1 MDKYKIIQNRSDEII
16 KNNSQNVVLNA
27 DKSIRL
33 IIDYMIESHNKKIVK
48 NLSIR
53 VDDILISSSIDKTV
67 LFFAELRLFE
77 LVDKDCLFFEKV
89 QHQKLSNLKLK
100 SFDKNIYVSKI
111 EAYAMCQ
118 IYHISKN
125 GYSFV
130 NSSVDEDAIAQ
141 RKIATILNSSN

>member
-1 MDKYKIIQNRSDEII
+1 MNKYDVLNDKSDEIM
-16 KNNSQNVVLNA
+16 KNNSQHVMLNA
-27 DKSIRL
+27 DKNIRL
-33 IIDYMIESHNKKIVK
+33 IIDYMIENQNKKIVK

-53 VDDILISSSIDKTV
+53 VDDITISSTIDKTV

-118 IYHISKN
+118 MYHISKN

-130 NSSVDEDAIAQ
+130 NSSIDEDTIAQ
-141 RKIATILNSSN
+141 RKITTILNSSS

>member
-1 MDKYKIIQNRSDEII
+1 MDKYKIIQNQSDEIV

-33 IIDYMIESHNKKIVK
+33 IIDYMIESQNKKIVK

-118 IYHISKN
+118 IYHISKS

>member
-33 IIDYMIESHNKKIVK
+33 IIDYMIESQNKKIVK

-118 IYHISKN
+118 IYHISKS

-130 NSSVDEDAIAQ
+130 NSSVDEDAIAK

>member
-33 IIDYMIESHNKKIVK
+33 IIDYMIESQNKKIVK

-53 VDDILISSSIDKTV
+53 VDNITISSSIDKTV

-130 NSSVDEDAIAQ
+130 NSSVDEDTIAK